1 LSAQFK
7 FIKKQNSKIF
17 LNKNLGN
24 LEDNGLVCN
33 ADVCNFFSSSKAS
46 QTKSKKTT
54 CKPNAITSQLTTFA
68 ITITIYPS
76 FN

>member
-1 LSAQFK
+1 MVWFAMQMFATSSTFPHHQRLA
-7 FIKKQNSKIF
+7 KQSR
-17 LNKNLGN
+17 
-24 LEDNGLVCN
+24 
-33 ADVCNFFSSSKAS
+33 
-46 QTKSKKTT
+46 KKTT